1 MLVRLLTWSLL
12 LAIGAP
18 SAAYA
23 QHDDS
28 DHAPHAH
35 ALDGIAQDDGEEEE
49 SLDDFLDDLLNEDDA
64 EQTVKEEQE
73 EVIEEEAPITE
84 ETSDVVLPGEA
95 AERRIIKTLQRKNFL
110 KLGRVEWTTGPAFV
124 ANDPFLNRYIV
135 GSGLAY
141 HLTEIFAME
150 LNLGFSP
157 DLGEADWKPLTDQL
171 VNNNHVSPDI
181 SKLTYFG
188 NATFAF
194 SPIYGKAA
202 VLGRNIINF
211 DIFGAFGMG
220 ATRTVDDLEALQK
233 VGDPVAEATQYQV
246 HPTTNFGGGLR
257 VIFNESTAVRIE
269 GRSLIYIE
277 TVDSTTLEM
286 KNNFIVQTGLSLFF
300 PRMP

>member
-12 LAIGAP
+12 LAVAAP

-23 QHDDS
+23 HHDED
-28 DHAPHAH
+28 DHSH
-35 ALDGIAQDDGEEEE
+35 LDGVAQDDDGDEGDEE

-64 EQTVKEEQE
+64 EKSVKEERE

-84 ETSDVVLPGEA
+84 DTSDVVLPGEER
-95 AERRIIKTLQRKNFL
+95 ERRIIKTLQRKNFL
-110 KLGRVEWTTGPAFV
+110 KLGRVEWTTGGAFV
-124 ANDPFLNRYIV
+124 SNDPFLNRYIF
-135 GSGLAY
+135 GTGFAY

-157 DLGEADWKPLTDQL
+157 DLGDADWKPLTDQL

-233 VGDPVAEATQYQV
+233 VGDPVAEATQYQI

-257 VIFNESTAVRIE
+257 IIFNESTALRFE

-286 KNNFIVQTGLSLFF
+286 KNNFIVQGGLSLFF

>member
-12 LAIGAP
+12 VAVAAP
-18 SAAYA
+18 HAAYA
-23 QHDDS
+23 QPSVLENPLDGVAQDDDS
-28 DHAPHAH
+28 D
-35 ALDGIAQDDGEEEE
+35 DEEEE
-49 SLDDFLDDLLNEDDA
+49 SLDDFLDDLLNEDNE
-64 EQTVKEEQE
+64 EQSVKEERE
-73 EVIEEEAPITE
+73 EVIEEDAPISE
-84 ETSDVVLPGEA
+84 DTSNVVLPGEER
-95 AERRIIKTLQRKNFL
+95 ERRIIKTLQRKTFL
-110 KLGRVEWTTGPAFV
+110 KLGRMEWTPNVAFV
-124 ANDPFLNRYIV
+124 SNDPFLNRYIV

-157 DLGEADWKPLTDQL
+157 DLGDTDWKPLTDQL

-188 NATFAF
+188 NAAFAF

-233 VGDPVAEATQYQV
+233 VGDPVAEATQYQI

-257 VIFNESTAVRIE
+257 IIFNESTALRFD

-286 KNNFIVQTGLSLFF
+286 KNNFIVQGGISIFW

>member
-35 ALDGIAQDDGEEEE
+35 PLDGVAQDDGEEEE
-49 SLDDFLDDLLNEDDA
+49 SLDDFLDDLLNEDDT

-124 ANDPFLNRYIV
+124 GNDPFLNRYIV

-257 VIFNESTAVRIE
+257 IIFNESTAVRIE